1 MAKPNIGERRPAR
14 VRADVTVNLSVRPEV
29 KAEWEGLRKHD
40 VCFLVTVRP
49 QMGYGKRAAVTVSQ
63 STVNASWALP
73 TSLRTLGVVGSGL
86 VVTSSAARCDGS
98 S

>member
-1 MAKPNIGERRPAR
+1 MTSRAEYPAVGCEAAGGLVCCRQVAKPNIGERRPAR

-49 QMGYGKRAAVTVSQ
+49 QMGYGERPAVTVKVLQTPAGRIS
-63 STVNASWALP
+63 
-73 TSLRTLGVVGSGL
+73 
-86 VVTSSAARCDGS
+86 
-98 S
+98 

>member
-40 VCFLVTVRP
+40 VCFLITVRP
-49 QMGYGKRAAVTVSQ
+49 QMSYGEWRVWVGRAECAMWLADRQTCAMLVLVLYESYT
-63 STVNASWALP
+63 P
-73 TSLRTLGVVGSGL
+73 FRCSLF
-86 VVTSSAARCDGS
+86 
-98 S
+98 